1 MTIEK
6 KYIILILIIIWK
18 IQFISNNSIM
28 KTIILFLKANIH
40 FIIYFFVLSF
50 ISFLIYLNI
59 IFYWIS
65 IVDTKIENELNII
78 LKHELIYLWFFIF
91 LNAIVFI
98 LSLSEKLSIKYLF
111 TYMWIFT
118 FTYLIIIFIIRS

>member
-1 MTIEK
+1 
-6 KYIILILIIIWK
+6 
-18 IQFISNNSIM
+18 M

-65 IVDTKIENELNII
+65 IVDTKIENQLNII
-78 LKHELIYLWFFIF
+78 LKHELIYLSIFIS
-91 LNAIVFI
+91 LNIMVFI
-98 LSLSEKLSIKYLF
+98 LSLFEKLSIKYLF

-118 FTYLIIIFIIRS
+118 FTYLIIIFILRS

>member
-1 MTIEK
+1 
-6 KYIILILIIIWK
+6 
-18 IQFISNNSIM
+18 M
-28 KTIILFLKANIH
+28 KTIILFLKENIH

-65 IVDTKIENELNII
+65 IVDTKIENQLNII
-78 LKHELIYLWFFIF
+78 LKHELIYLWAFIS

-98 LSLSEKLSIKYLF
+98 LSLYEKLSIKYLF
-111 TYMWIFT
+111 TYMW
-118 FTYLIIIFIIRS
+118 

>member
-1 MTIEK
+1 
-6 KYIILILIIIWK
+6 
-18 IQFISNNSIM
+18 M
-28 KTIILFLKANIH
+28 KTIILFLKANID

-65 IVDTKIENELNII
+65 IVDTKIENQLNII
-78 LKHELIYLWFFIF
+78 LKHEFIYLYSFIS
-91 LNAIVFI
+91 LNIILFI
-98 LSLSEKLSIKYLF
+98 LSLFERLSIKYLF

-118 FTYLIIIFIIRS
+118 FTYLIIIFIIRSY